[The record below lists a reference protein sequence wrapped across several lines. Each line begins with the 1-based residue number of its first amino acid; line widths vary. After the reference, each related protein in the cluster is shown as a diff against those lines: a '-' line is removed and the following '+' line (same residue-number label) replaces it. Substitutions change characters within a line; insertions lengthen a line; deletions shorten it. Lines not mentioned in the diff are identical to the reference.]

1 MSEETNDM
9 PDELTLLR
17 QRADKL
23 GIKYHHKAGV
33 EKLKGLINDKLSGKS
48 EEKEKSEEVVDTPV
62 TKAKDDVDLSRW
74 LNQDPRKGGKT
85 GRVHLETEKQRK
97 QRLRREAT
105 KLVRVNVAQMNPN
118 KRDWEGEI
126 FSVGNSVVGTHK
138 KYVQFNTPWHV
149 PYIIY
154 LHMKERMCQIFTNG
168 RDDKGNKI
176 RVPKMI
182 KELNVE
188 LLDDLSPEELK
199 QLAVKQAARK
209 GTAEA

>member
-1 MSEETNDM
+1 MSEETNDI
-9 PDELTLLR
+9 PDELELLR
-17 QRADKL
+17 SRADKL
-23 GIKYHHKAGV
+23 GIEYHHRAGV
-33 EKLKGLINDKLSGKS
+33 DKLKGLINAKLSGESKPEPK
-48 EEKEKSEEVVDTPV
+48 EESVSAENEKP
-62 TKAKDDVDLSRW
+62 TKDLSKW
-74 LNQDPRKGGKT
+74 LSQPIKKGGAT
-85 GRVHLETEKQRK
+85 GRAILETEKQRK
-97 QRLRREAT
+97 QRLRQEAVR
-105 KLVRVNVAQMNPN
+105 LVRVNVAQMNPN

-154 LHMKERMCQIFTNG
+154 LHMKERMCQIFVNG

-188 LLDDLSPEELK
+188 LLDDLKPHELK
-199 QLAVKQAARK
+199 ELAVKQAARK
-209 GTAEA
+209 GTAQA